1 MQWRNSAD
9 RWGATARLL
18 HWGTALLIIGLV
30 AVGLLMQELPN
41 SLFKLKVYA
50 WHKSF
55 GLTVLALVLVRLG
68 WRLFDPRP
76 PYPAGMPAWQ
86 QRLSSIAH
94 GLMYLLIIAMPLS
107 GWLYN
112 SAANFPLR
120 WFGLFGLPSLAA
132 PDPELKQLA
141 RLLHAWGFYLLGLL
155 FTLHVGAA
163 LHHHFVKRD
172 TTLARMLPGLRRPQE
187 PPR

>member
-1 MQWRNSAD
+1 MQWRNSED
-9 RWGATARLL
+9 RWGTTARLL
-18 HWGTALLIIGLV
+18 HWSIALLIIGLV

-55 GLTVLALVLVRLG
+55 GITVLLLVVIRLG
-68 WRLFDPRP
+68 WRLVDSRP
-76 PYPAGMPAWQ
+76 AYPASLPRWQ
-86 QRLSSIAH
+86 KRLSSLAH
-94 GLMYLLIIAMPLS
+94 GLMYLLMIGMPLS

-120 WFGLFGLPSLAA
+120 WFGLLSLPALAG

-141 RLLHAWGFYLLGLL
+141 RALHEYGFYVLGAL
-155 FTLHVGAA
+155 FTVHVGAA
-163 LHHHFVKRD
+163 LHHHFIKRD
-172 TTLARMLPGLRRPQE
+172 ATLARMLPGLRKPE
-187 PPR
+187 DPS